1 MWNPDA
7 GAAKLATPLAAPA
20 NYFELTFT
28 PQAGVGY
35 RLWIRGRADGDY
47 WGNDSVWAQFSGAV
61 TTAGVPAYRIG
72 TADGTW
78 LGVEDCSGC
87 GLLGWGWNDNGYGT
101 GVLGPLVYFTA
112 GTQTIRIQQREDG
125 VSLDQIV
132 LSPTLYST
140 AAPGATKQDAVI
152 LPLTA
157 PPAPAPPATAPP
169 PPAPAPSTTE
179 IVILASS
186 ATALAGNWTMIADPT
201 AANGKAVGTA
211 DAGAAKVASAAASP
225 VNYVEFTFQAEAGKT
240 YHLWIRGRAEKDS
253 WANDSAFVQFSG
265 AIDAAGAPLARIGST
280 AAFGVNLED
289 DANAG
294 VSGWGWQD
302 NGYGAGVMGPAIRFQ
317 STGTQTIRLQTRED
331 GFRLD
336 QIVLSAQT
344 YLNSS
349 PGSLKDDSTIL
360 R

>member
-1 MWNPDA
+1 
-7 GAAKLATPLAAPA
+7 
-20 NYFELTFT
+20 
-28 PQAGVGY
+28 
-35 RLWIRGRADGDY
+35 
-47 WGNDSVWAQFSGAV
+47 
-61 TTAGVPAYRIG
+61 
-72 TADGTW
+72 
-78 LGVEDCSGC
+78 
-87 GLLGWGWNDNGYGT
+87 
-101 GVLGPLVYFTA
+101 VLGPLVYFTA

-157 PPAPAPPATAPP
+157 PPAPAPPATPPP